1 MKKWGTNEIIDF
13 LFCAGITSS
22 DEIENL
28 KNHIVSRLA
37 TAYSLEKMRKSLAK
51 LREQR
56 ERTQHLDENEISDD
70 DTHGAEKAKR
80 VAIKK
85 EKVDYDNSQ

>member
-1 MKKWGTNEIIDF
+1 MKQTI
-13 LFCAGITSS
+13 LLCAGITNS

-37 TAYSLEKMRKSLAK
+37 TAYSLEKMRKSLTK

-56 ERTQHLDENEISDD
+56 EHAQHLDENEIPDD
-70 DTHGAEKAKR
+70 DAHGTEKAKR

-85 EKVDYDNSQ
+85 EKVEYDNNQ